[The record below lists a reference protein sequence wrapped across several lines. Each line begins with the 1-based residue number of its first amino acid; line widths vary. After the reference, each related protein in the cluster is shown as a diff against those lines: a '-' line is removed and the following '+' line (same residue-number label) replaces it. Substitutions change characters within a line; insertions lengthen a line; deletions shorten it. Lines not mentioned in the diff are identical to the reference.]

1 MVLRDINFTESNAS
15 KKIFDCTDLDV
26 NDEID
31 ISFFSVF
38 ANYMNAA
45 YTLCEDVPILISSDF
60 FRAINEKLIELK
72 SEREEEASLGINLI
86 DHGGNI
92 LAEIDSETSTSIFQ
106 LAFHDFMKKILNS
119 ERLLNFAKNETHS
132 SSENYISN
140 VNQVSSSQYY
150 QPEIPETEY
159 DTVKFEEKNY

>member
-1 MVLRDINFTESNAS
+1 MVLRDVIFDGFDANKS
-15 KKIFDCTDLDV
+15 IFDCTDLDV
-26 NDEID
+26 NNEID

-38 ANYMNAA
+38 ANYINAVS
-45 YTLCEDVPILISSDF
+45 TLSEDVPILISSDF

-72 SEREEEASLGINLI
+72 SEREEEASLGINLV
-86 DHGGNI
+86 DKDGNI
-92 LAEIDSETSTSIFQ
+92 LAEIDNETSSSIFEF
-106 LAFHDFMKKILNS
+106 AFHDFMKKILNS

-150 QPEIPETEY
+150 QPELPFTEY